1 MALARRDHIDM
12 PRFGSHPAGKGFV
25 GLARGVFRIA
35 AGALLALALTVGVLD
50 WMARR
55 FDRQLRH
62 SGEVMRVARR
72 AYELALDR
80 ESGVRGYLLTRD
92 SISLAPELVAREPL
106 AIALDSLSLLT
117 AMDPAQAERT
127 GTIRAAVNRWAN
139 VFALPAL
146 RDPKGTLRRHGDD
159 VEWVGKTLFD
169 AVRWSFMG
177 LIDAEDV
184 VYNAQRRR
192 QQSTRA
198 FADVAIVLELVVLLA
213 VLVRVRRRFVAQ
225 ANALAD
231 QQARARAVIEH
242 APDVLLLVDADG
254 TVRYHSP
261 SAEELMG
268 LPTTEIA
275 GATVMRGVHA
285 ADRKALER
293 AFAEMEAEPGR
304 PRSFVCRVR
313 HADGSRRIVE
323 ARGTNLLH
331 DPAVQAI
338 VINARD
344 VTDRVRAEEKAHEAE
359 LEILARL
366 AAASEARDDDTGQ
379 HTRRVGELAAR
390 IGEVLGLPLE
400 EVDLIRLAAP
410 LHDVGKIGI
419 PDAILR
425 KPGRL
430 TPDEFAI
437 MQTHTLIGAAMLA
450 DGATRHMRLAETIA
464 RSHHEWWNGKGYPD
478 GLSGEAIPLPGRIV
492 AVADVYDALTHAR
505 PYRGAWKRD
514 RVIAELRRKTGTH
527 FDPRLVEAF
536 LDAVLSDSVR
546 KTVESAA

>member
-1 MALARRDHIDM
+1 M
-12 PRFGSHPAGKGFV
+12 PRFGNQPGSQSFV
-25 GLARGVFRIA
+25 GLARGVFRTA

-50 WMARR
+50 WLARR
-55 FDRQLRH
+55 FDSQLRH
-62 SGEVMRVARR
+62 SSQVMRLAQG

-80 ESGVRGYLLTRD
+80 ETAIRGYLLTRD
-92 SISLAPELVAREPL
+92 SSSLTPELYAREPL
-106 AIALDSLSLLT
+106 SIALDSLSGLT
-117 AMDPAQAERT
+117 ANDPAQAERT
-127 GTIRAAVNRWAN
+127 GTVRAAVDRWAN
-139 VFALPAL
+139 VFAVAAL
-146 RDPKGTLRRHGDD
+146 RDPDAALGPHGD
-159 VEWVGKTLFD
+159 EAELVGKTLFD
-169 AVRWSFMG
+169 AVRWSFVR
-177 LIDAEDV
+177 LIQAEETA
-184 VYNAQRRR
+184 YNAQRRR
-192 QQSTRA
+192 QDLMRV
-198 FADVAIVLELVVLLA
+198 FADVAIVLELAVLLA
-213 VLVRVRRRFVAQ
+213 VLVRVRRRIVAQ

-231 QQARARAVIEH
+231 QEARTRAVIEH
-242 APDVLLLVDADG
+242 APDVVLLVDAEG

-268 LPTTEIA
+268 RAPDEIGGTTLME
-275 GATVMRGVHA
+275 GVHDG
-285 ADRKALER
+285 DREALER
-293 AFAEMEAEPGR
+293 AFAEMAADRGA

-313 HADGSRRIVE
+313 HSEGSWRIVE

-344 VTDRVRAEEKAHEAE
+344 VSDRVRAEEKAREAE
-359 LEILARL
+359 LEVLERL
-366 AAASEARDDDTGQ
+366 AAAGEARDDDTGQ

-390 IGEVLGLPLE
+390 IGQALGLPFD

-437 MQTHTLIGAAMLA
+437 MQTHTLIGASMLA
-450 DGATRHMRLAETIA
+450 EGATRHMWMAESIA
-464 RSHHEWWNGKGYPD
+464 RSHHEWWDGTGYPE
-478 GLSGEAIPLPGRIV
+478 GLAGEAIPLAARIV

-514 RVIAELRRKTGTH
+514 RVIRELRRKTGTH
-527 FDPRLVEAF
+527 FDPQVVQAF
-536 LDAVLSDSVR
+536 LEDVLSDGNLKIV
-546 KTVESAA
+546 VGSAA

>member
-1 MALARRDHIDM
+1 M
-12 PRFGSHPAGKGFV
+12 PGSGSRPAGRSFV

-35 AGALLALALTVGVLD
+35 AAALVAVALTVGTLD

-55 FDRQLRH
+55 FDHQLRH
-62 SGEVMRVARR
+62 SGEVMRVARQ

-80 ESGVRGYLLTRD
+80 ESGVRGFLLTRD
-92 SISLAPELVAREPL
+92 SISLAPELFAREPL
-106 AIALDSLSLLT
+106 ATALDSLSLLT

-139 VFALPAL
+139 VFALPTL
-146 RDPKGTLRRHGDD
+146 RDPKGTLRRHGDE

-184 VYNAQRRR
+184 VYNTQRRR
-192 QQSTRA
+192 QESIRA

-213 VLVRVRRRFVAQ
+213 VLIIVRRRVVAQ

-231 QQARARAVIEH
+231 QEARARAVIEH

-254 TVRYHSP
+254 RVRYHSP

-268 LPTTEIA
+268 LPTVEIA
-275 GATVMRGVHA
+275 GATVMRGVRA

-293 AFAEMEAEPGR
+293 AFAEMAADPGR
-304 PRSFVCRVR
+304 PHSFVCRVR
-313 HADGSRRIVE
+313 HADGSRRIIE
-323 ARGTNLLH
+323 ARGTNMLH

-344 VTDRVRAEEKAHEAE
+344 ITDRVRAEEKAHEAE

-366 AAASEARDDDTGQ
+366 AAAGEARDDDTGQ

-390 IGEVLGLPLE
+390 IAEVLGLPLD

-430 TPDEFAI
+430 TADEFAI

-492 AVADVYDALTHAR
+492 AVADVYDALMHAR

-527 FDPRLVEAF
+527 FDPRVVEAF
-536 LDAVLSDSVR
+536 LDAVLADNAR

>member
-1 MALARRDHIDM
+1 M
-12 PRFGSHPAGKGFV
+12 PRFGSQPPGQGFV
-25 GLARGVFRIA
+25 GLARGVFRVA
-35 AGALLALALTVGVLD
+35 AGALVALALTVGALD
-50 WMARR
+50 WLARR

-62 SGEVMRVARR
+62 SGEVMRVARQ

-80 ESGVRGYLLTRD
+80 DAGIRGYLLTRD
-92 SISLAPELVAREPL
+92 SASLAPELFAREPL
-106 AIALDSLSLLT
+106 VVALDSLSALT
-117 AMDPAQAERT
+117 ASDPAQAERT
-127 GTIRAAVNRWAN
+127 GTTRAAINRWVNR
-139 VFALPAL
+139 FALPAL
-146 RDPKGTLRRHGDD
+146 RHPDAAMGRRGDK
-159 VEWVGKTLFD
+159 VELVGKTLFD
-169 AVRWSFMG
+169 AVRWSFMR

-184 VYNAQRRR
+184 VYNAQQRR
-192 QQSTRA
+192 QESTRA
-198 FADVAIVLELVVLLA
+198 FANVAIVLELAVLLA
-213 VLVRVRRRFVAQ
+213 VLVRVRRRMVAQ

-242 APDVLLLVDADG
+242 APDVLLLVDGDG

-268 LPTTEIA
+268 RAPAEVA
-275 GATVMRGVHA
+275 GANLMDVVHA
-285 ADRKALER
+285 ADRDALER
-293 AFAEMEAEPGR
+293 AFAEMAADRGR

-313 HADGSRRIVE
+313 HSEGSWRIVE

-331 DPAVQAI
+331 DSAVQAI

-344 VTDRVRAEEKAHEAE
+344 VSDRVRAEEKAREAE
-359 LEILARL
+359 LEVLERL

-379 HTRRVGELAAR
+379 HTRRVGELAAH
-390 IGEVLGLPLE
+390 IGFALGLPLD

-425 KPGRL
+425 KPARL
-430 TPDEFAI
+430 TPDEFAV

-450 DGATRHMRLAETIA
+450 DGATRHMRMAETIA

-478 GLSGEAIPLPGRIV
+478 GLAGDAIPLAARIV

-505 PYRGAWKRD
+505 PYRAAWKRD
-514 RVIAELRRKTGTH
+514 RVIGELRRKTGTH
-527 FDPRLVEAF
+527 FDPQVVQAF
-536 LDAVLSDSVR
+536 LEAVLSDRAPSKVW
-546 KTVESAA
+546 SAA

>member
-1 MALARRDHIDM
+1 M
-12 PRFGSHPAGKGFV
+12 PRVGHQSAGRGFI

-35 AGALLALALTVGVLD
+35 AGALVALALTVGVLD
-50 WMARR
+50 AVARR

-62 SGEVMRVARR
+62 SGEVARVARR

-80 ESGVRGYLLTRD
+80 EAGVRGYLLTRD
-92 SISLAPELVAREPL
+92 SSSLAPELFARGPL
-106 AIALDSLSLLT
+106 ANALDSLSVLT
-117 AMDPAQAERT
+117 ADDPAQAERT
-127 GTIRAAVNRWAN
+127 GTVRAAIDRWVN
-139 VFALPAL
+139 VFALDAL
-146 RDPKGTLRRHGDD
+146 RHPGAAMRKRDR
-159 VEWVGKTLFD
+159 VELVGKTLFD
-169 AVRWSFMG
+169 AVRWSFVN
-177 LIDAEDV
+177 LIQAEDV

-192 QQSTRA
+192 QESMRMI
-198 FADVAIVLELVVLLA
+198 ADVAIALELVVLLA
-213 VLVRVRRRFVAQ
+213 VLVRVRRRVVEQ

-231 QQARARAVIEH
+231 QEARVRAMVEH
-242 APDVLLLVDADG
+242 APDVLLLVDGNG

-261 SAEELMG
+261 SAEQLMG
-268 LPTTEIA
+268 LPTNEIS
-275 GATVMRGVHA
+275 GAIVMRGVHA
-285 ADRKALER
+285 ADRKALTR
-293 AFAEMEAEPGR
+293 AFAEMEADPGR
-304 PRSFVCRVR
+304 PHSFVCRVR

-344 VTDRVRAEEKAHEAE
+344 VTDRIRAEEKAHEAE
-359 LEILARL
+359 LEVLERL
-366 AAASEARDDDTGQ
+366 AAAGEARDDDTGQ

-390 IGEVLGLPLE
+390 IGEALGLPLE

-419 PDAILR
+419 PDSILR

-450 DGATRHMRLAETIA
+450 DGATRHMRMAETIA
-464 RSHHEWWNGKGYPD
+464 RSHHEWWDGKGYPH
-478 GLSGEAIPLPGRIV
+478 GLSGDAIPLPARIV

-514 RVIAELRRKTGTH
+514 RVISELRRKTGTH
-527 FDPRLVEAF
+527 FDPRVVEAF
-536 LDAVLSDSVR
+536 LGIVLAERTLEAVG
-546 KTVESAA
+546 SAA

>member
-1 MALARRDHIDM
+1 M
-12 PRFGSHPAGKGFV
+12 PRFWVQFAGQGFV
-25 GLARGVFRIA
+25 GLARGVFRVA

-50 WMARR
+50 WLARR
-55 FDRQLRH
+55 FDHQLRH
-62 SGEVMRVARR
+62 SSDVARVARQ

-80 ESGVRGYLLTRD
+80 ETGVRGYLLTRD
-92 SISLAPELVAREPL
+92 SSSLAAELFAREPL
-106 AIALDSLSLLT
+106 VIALDSLSILT
-117 AMDPAQAERT
+117 AKDPAQAERA
-127 GTIRAAVNRWAN
+127 GTARAAINRWSN
-139 VFALPAL
+139 VFALRAL
-146 RDPKGTLRRHGDD
+146 SNPDSALGRHG
-159 VEWVGKTLFD
+159 EEAEFVGKTLFD
-169 AVRWSFMG
+169 AVRWSFVK
-177 LIDAEDV
+177 LIQAEDA
-184 VYNAQRRR
+184 VYTVQRRR

-198 FADVAIVLELVVLLA
+198 FADVAIALELAVLLG
-213 VLVRVRRRFVAQ
+213 VLVRVRRRMVTQ

-242 APDVLLLVDADG
+242 APDVLLLVDRDG

-268 LPTTEIA
+268 LPTTQIS
-275 GATVMRGVHA
+275 GAILMRGVQA

-293 AFAEMEAEPGR
+293 AFAEMAAEPGR
-304 PRSFVCRVR
+304 PHSFVCRVR

-323 ARGTNLLH
+323 ARGTDMLH

-344 VTDRVRAEEKAHEAE
+344 VSDRVRAEEKAREAE
-359 LEILARL
+359 LEVLERL
-366 AAASEARDDDTGQ
+366 AAAGEARDDDTGQ

-390 IGEVLGLPLE
+390 IGEALGLPRD

-419 PDAILR
+419 PDSILR

-437 MQTHTLIGAAMLA
+437 MQTHTLIGATMLA
-450 DGATRHMRLAETIA
+450 DGATRHMRMAETIA
-464 RSHHEWWNGKGYPD
+464 RSHHEWWDGTGYPN
-478 GLSGEAIPLPGRIV
+478 GLSGEGIPLAARIV

-505 PYRGAWKRD
+505 PYRGAWKHE

-527 FDPRLVEAF
+527 FDPRVVAAF
-536 LDAVLSDSVR
+536 LDSVLSDRAHKV
-546 KTVESAA
+546 VVSAA

>member
-1 MALARRDHIDM
+1 M
-12 PRFGSHPAGKGFV
+12 PRFGSQPASEGFV

-35 AGALLALALTVGVLD
+35 AGALLALALTVGALD
-50 WMARR
+50 WLARR
-55 FDRQLRH
+55 FDHQLRH
-62 SGEVMRVARR
+62 SGEVARVARR

-80 ESGVRGYLLTRD
+80 ETGVRGYLLTRD
-92 SISLAPELVAREPL
+92 SSSLAPELFAREPL
-106 AIALDSLSLLT
+106 ATALDSLAVLT
-117 AMDPAQAERT
+117 AKDPAQAERIAT
-127 GTIRAAVNRWAN
+127 VRAAINRWAN

-146 RDPKGTLRRHGDD
+146 RHPDATLRRGGDK
-159 VEWVGKTLFD
+159 VELVGKTLFD
-169 AVRWSFMG
+169 AVRWSFVK
-177 LIDAEDV
+177 LIEAEEV

-213 VLVRVRRRFVAQ
+213 VLVRVRRRIVAQ

-242 APDVLLLVDADG
+242 APDVLLLVDGDG
-254 TVRYHSP
+254 TVRYHST
-261 SAEELMG
+261 SAEERMG
-268 LPTTEIA
+268 RAPAEVA
-275 GATVMRGVHA
+275 GANFMDGVHA
-285 ADRKALER
+285 EDRDALER
-293 AFAEMEAEPGR
+293 AFAEMSADRGR

-313 HADGSRRIVE
+313 HAEGSWRIVE

-344 VTDRVRAEEKAHEAE
+344 VSDRVRAEEKAREAE
-359 LEILARL
+359 LEVLERL
-366 AAASEARDDDTGQ
+366 AAAGETRDDDTGQ
-379 HTRRVGELAAR
+379 HTRRVGDLAAH
-390 IGEVLGLPLE
+390 IGHVLGLPLD

-425 KPGRL
+425 KPARL
-430 TPDEFAI
+430 TPDEFAV
-437 MQTHTLIGAAMLA
+437 MQTHTLIGAATLA
-450 DGATRHMRLAETIA
+450 DGATRHMRMAEIIA
-464 RSHHEWWNGKGYPD
+464 RSHHEWWNGQGYPD
-478 GLSGEAIPLPGRIV
+478 GLAGDAIPLAARIV
-492 AVADVYDALTHAR
+492 GVADVYDALTHAR

-527 FDPRLVEAF
+527 FDPRVVEAF
-536 LDAVLSDSVR
+536 LDAVVSERAR
-546 KTVESAA
+546 KMVWSAA

>member
-1 MALARRDHIDM
+1 MT
-12 PRFGSHPAGKGFV
+12 RFGILPAGQGFV
-25 GLARGVFRIA
+25 GLARGVFRTA
-35 AGALLALALTVGVLD
+35 ALALVALALTVSLLD

-62 SGEVMRVARR
+62 SGEVMRVARQ

-80 ESGVRGYLLTRD
+80 DAGVRGYLLTRD
-92 SISLAPELVAREPL
+92 SSSLAPELFAREPL
-106 AIALDSLSLLT
+106 ATALDSLAALT
-117 AMDPAQAERT
+117 ATDPAQTERT
-127 GTIRAAVNRWAN
+127 GTIRAAIDRWAN
-139 VFALPAL
+139 VFALSAL
-146 RDPKGTLRRHGDD
+146 QHPDAALGRHGDQA
-159 VEWVGKTLFD
+159 ELVGKTLFD
-169 AVRWSFMG
+169 AVRWSFTR
-177 LIDAEDV
+177 LIQAEDA

-192 QQSTRA
+192 QESTRA
-198 FADVAIVLELVVLLA
+198 FADVAIVLELVALLA
-213 VLVRVRRRFVAQ
+213 VLVRVRRRMVAQ

-242 APDVLLLVDADG
+242 APDVLLLVDGDG

-268 LPTTEIA
+268 LPTTQLS
-275 GATVMRGVHA
+275 GAIVMRGVHA

-293 AFAEMEAEPGR
+293 AFAEMEADPGR

-313 HADGSRRIVE
+313 RADGTRRIVE

-344 VTDRVRAEEKAHEAE
+344 VTDRIRAEEKAREAE
-359 LEILARL
+359 LEVLERL
-366 AAASEARDDDTGQ
+366 AAAGEARDDDTGQ

-390 IGEVLGLPLE
+390 IGEALGLAHD

-419 PDAILR
+419 PDSILR

-430 TPDEFAI
+430 TSDEFAV

-450 DGATRHMRLAETIA
+450 DGATRHMRMAETIA
-464 RSHHEWWNGKGYPD
+464 RSHHEWWNGTGYPD
-478 GLSGEAIPLPGRIV
+478 GLAGDAIPIAARVV
-492 AVADVYDALTHAR
+492 AVADVYDALMHAR
-505 PYRGAWKRD
+505 PYRGAWKRE
-514 RVIAELRRKTGTH
+514 RVMAELRRKSGTH
-527 FDPRLVEAF
+527 FDPRVVEAF
-536 LDAVLSDSVR
+536 LDAVVSHGAGKLVW
-546 KTVESAA
+546 SAA

>member
-1 MALARRDHIDM
+1 MLRTATR
-12 PRFGSHPAGKGFV
+12 PAGRGFV
-25 GLARGVFRIA
+25 GLARGVFRTAAAALVAIA
-35 AGALLALALTVGVLD
+35 VTVGVLD
-50 WMARR
+50 SVARR

-62 SGEVMRVARR
+62 SGDVVRVARQ

-80 ESGVRGYLLTRD
+80 EAGIRGYLLTRD
-92 SISLAPELVAREPL
+92 SSSLAPELFAREPL
-106 AIALDSLSLLT
+106 VIALDSLSVLT
-117 AMDPAQAERT
+117 ADDPSQTERT
-127 GTIRAAVNRWAN
+127 GTLRAAINRWAN

-146 RDPKGTLRRHGDD
+146 RDPDGAVGRRRDK
-159 VEWVGKTLFD
+159 VELVGKTLFD
-169 AVRWSFMG
+169 AVRWSFTS
-177 LIDAEDV
+177 LIQAEDR

-192 QQSTRA
+192 QESMRA
-198 FADVAIVLELVVLLA
+198 FADVAIALELVVLLA
-213 VLVRVRRRFVAQ
+213 VLVRVRRRIVAQ

-242 APDVLLLVDADG
+242 APDVVLLVDGDG

-268 LPTTEIA
+268 RAPAEIA
-275 GATVMRGVHA
+275 GANLMDGVHA
-285 ADRKALER
+285 ADHEALER
-293 AFAEMEAEPGR
+293 AFAEMAADHGR

-313 HADGSRRIVE
+313 HSAGSWRIVE

-344 VTDRVRAEEKAHEAE
+344 VSDRVRAEEKAREAE
-359 LEILARL
+359 LEILERL

-390 IGEVLGLPLE
+390 IGEALGLPLD

-430 TPDEFAI
+430 TPDEFAV
-437 MQTHTLIGAAMLA
+437 MQMHTLIGADMLA

-464 RSHHEWWNGKGYPD
+464 RSHHEWWSGKGYPD
-478 GLSGEAIPLPGRIV
+478 GLAGDAIPLPARIV

-536 LDAVLSDSVR
+536 LDAVVSDSVR